1 MKTKKKEMSMYMGG
15 GKNKPM
21 NMYKGKVYEEGG
33 LLAALMKDPKQ
44 RAAAK
49 KMLGSMEKG
58 GMMYGEKGMKVKKY
72 QEGGMNATGETGS
85 RRSTL
90 SSADRSGKTA
100 YQQRQETKKREMDLF
115 EKELSE
121 KGVYLPKQ
129 GQLVK
134 ELNVNYPII
143 SSKDESGR
151 TVPFKEGYIRRGYS
165 GADTRMNKKLG
176 VKPIGQN
183 LSK

>member
-1 MKTKKKEMSMYMGG
+1 MKPKKKMSMYMGG

-72 QEGGMNATGETGS
+72 QEGGMNATGETLDKRKPKEEVRE
-85 RRSTL
+85 RRFPLTSGVDTEL
-90 SSADRSGKTA
+90 PTKEEYFEGLRELNQRMKSSMKDYRATGRPYSPTQRREQAAPDVKTPTQLQGGTRPNVELLKEEIKL
-100 YQQRQETKKREMDLF
+100 YKKR
-115 EKELSE
+115 
-121 KGVYLPKQ
+121 
-129 GQLVK
+129 
-134 ELNVNYPII
+134 
-143 SSKDESGR
+143 
-151 TVPFKEGYIRRGYS
+151 GY
-165 GADTRMNKKLG
+165 KK
-176 VKPIGQN
+176 
-183 LSK
+183 